1 MQETVGWFPIS
12 LKEIVYKLL
21 LYWCVCRGKEDFIC
35 HLADFTLLGRMIVL
49 TTLNFAHYEILMEKV
64 VFGGTLIFRILIIND
79 LNYFNFIDI
88 FFISFR

>member
-1 MQETVGWFPIS
+1 MVSDFSQR
-12 LKEIVYKLL
+12 EIVYKLL

-64 VFGGTLIFRILIIND
+64 VFWGDT
-79 LNYFNFIDI
+79 DI
-88 FFISFR
+88 QNTYYK